1 MKTLFLLR
9 HAKAKNQ
16 EKDQSDFDRVLSK
29 TGYAELL
36 QLAEIAKQLQ
46 VQSELVIASS
56 AVRTTQ
62 TATFF
67 SEALGLE
74 ASIIRSEFSLYNSG
88 VGNYLNVINQI
99 PESVNKALLVGHNPT
114 ISDLVNYLSDTYEVD
129 LPTAGFVKLA
139 LLSDTWEGVGSGIA
153 SIEWVKVPENQI

>member
-1 MKTLFLLR
+1 
-9 HAKAKNQ
+9 
-16 EKDQSDFDRVLSK
+16 
-29 TGYAELL
+29 
-36 QLAEIAKQLQ
+36 
-46 VQSELVIASS
+46 
-56 AVRTTQ
+56 VRTTQ

-67 SEALGLE
+67 CEALGLE

>member
-1 MKTLFLLR
+1 MYSYNLNIKLL
-9 HAKAKNQ
+9 HIISYIKVKNPAK
-16 EKDQSDFDRVLSK
+16 
-29 TGYAELL
+29 
-36 QLAEIAKQLQ
+36 I
-46 VQSELVIASS
+46 
-56 AVRTTQ
+56 
-62 TATFF
+62 
-67 SEALGLE
+67 
-74 ASIIRSEFSLYNSG
+74 NSG
-88 VGNYLNVINQI
+88 VGNYLNVINQL